1 MHDENVLSAWVL
13 NAHDALA
20 AAADAVELGPREL
33 AALTLIRANDGCSVD
48 WLRRRVDLTQSGTV
62 RLVDRLQARGLLS
75 RGEIVGRGVP
85 LHVTRDGRKTL
96 AAWQAARSRAVDDL
110 LAGLPGTRRRTLVSA
125 MATALR
131 GQKRQ
136 RLQADT
142 ACRTC
147 TWSECSESCPVDD
160 SVTTPG

>member
-33 AALTLIRANDGCSVD
+33 AALTLISAHDGCSVD

-62 RLVDRLQARGLLS
+62 RLVDRLEARGLLS

-85 LHVTRDGRKTL
+85 LHVTRTGRKTL
-96 AAWQAARSRAVDDL
+96 AAWQTARSRAVDDL
-110 LAGLPGTRRRTLVSA
+110 LAGLPDSRRHALVAA

-131 GQKRQ
+131 GQRRQ

-142 ACRTC
+142 TCRTC
-147 TWSECSESCPVDD
+147 SWSECGDSCPVDR
-160 SVTTPG
+160 SVVASG